1 MIRVKF
7 NLLLGLLITVVVEHA
22 IFASNG
28 LLPATATV
36 QPAAETSERINISGN
51 QTMDLGSLMV
61 TNDTATTTMGN
72 LIPYSN
78 PSFGFTLEFPS
89 NW

>member
-1 MIRVKF
+1 MIRVGF
-7 NLLLGLLITVVVEHA
+7 TLFLGLLITTAVGST

-36 QPAAETSERINISGN
+36 QLVNETSEGMDISGN
-51 QTMDLGSLMV
+51 QMTDLGSLMV

-72 LIPYSN
+72 LRPYSN
-78 PSFGFTLEFPS
+78 PSLDS
-89 NW
+89 H